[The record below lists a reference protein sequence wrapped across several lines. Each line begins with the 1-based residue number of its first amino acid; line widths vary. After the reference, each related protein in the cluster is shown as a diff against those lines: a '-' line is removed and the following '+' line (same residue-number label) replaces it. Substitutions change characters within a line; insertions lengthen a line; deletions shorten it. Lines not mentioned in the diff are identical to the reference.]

1 VTGGPKVAAREGK
14 GRSWTRL
21 ADARG
26 RSVSQRREGEARAAG
41 PSGPGRGGEKGK
53 GVLGRLGVSWA
64 AGLAGVLPL
73 FLFLFF
79 FSKTIS
85 KRLFE

>member
-1 VTGGPKVAAREGK
+1 MTGGPKVAAREGK

-41 PSGPGRGGEKGK
+41 PSGRKWAGARTAGPFRPKQRDGE
-53 GVLGRLGVSWA
+53 VFS
-64 AGLAGVLPL
+64 
-73 FLFLFF
+73 FFF
-79 FSKTIS
+79 FSFILNPFS
-85 KRLFE
+85 NPF